1 MKVGNSTGEF
11 IKKVATSM
19 IDRDEFNA
27 CVSTVRHEGLAEG
40 EAKGEAKA
48 IKRFAARD
56 KKIAKYLRSKGVSAE
71 ILATALAIK

>member
-1 MKVGNSTGEF
+1 
-11 IKKVATSM
+11 M
-19 IDRDEFNA
+19 IDRDEYNA
-27 CVSTVRHEGLAEG
+27 CMSFARQKGLAEG
-40 EAKGEAKA
+40 EAKGEARGFIKGEAKA